1 MTAPC
6 PPHLLSLWSV
16 NVKSQISSSTSYSPR
31 SLAQAA
37 SRPPSQALIFVIQEL
52 KHREQKYPP
61 SHGVKWRRP
70 PEDLRGLRLS
80 IAANVN

>member
-16 NVKSQISSSTSYSPR
+16 NVKSQISSSTSYSPAR
-31 SLAQAA
+31 SH
-37 SRPPSQALIFVIQEL
+37 RPRLALIFVIQEL
-52 KHREQKYPP
+52 KHREQKSPP
-61 SHGVKWRRP
+61 SHGVKRRQP